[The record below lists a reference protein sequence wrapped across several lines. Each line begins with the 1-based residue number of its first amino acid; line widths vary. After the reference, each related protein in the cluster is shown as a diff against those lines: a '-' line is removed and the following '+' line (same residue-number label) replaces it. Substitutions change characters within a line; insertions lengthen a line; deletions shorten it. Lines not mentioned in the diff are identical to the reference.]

1 MTNFDR
7 FLLAKKWN
15 LKACLSW
22 LYNNRIFDLQAMIR
36 SVFGGLLLASTYG
49 SVAATASHPHSR
61 SPVTTSDEAKTKEE
75 FLLNSEIEDFP
86 LTTRQYDTLD
96 KIYHSFVKGNLFG
109 KDRNDKDSKP
119 CTKKKRT
126 KEGRIAK
133 DMHDYMMFKH

>member
-49 SVAATASHPHSR
+49 
-61 SPVTTSDEAKTKEE
+61 DEAKTKEE

-119 CTKKKRT
+119 CTKKKWT